1 MTHQLPLWDLSLR
14 VGLSVLLGLLVG
26 AEREFTVKS
35 AGLRTHALLS
45 LGACLFTVAGV
56 EVAGVDNTRIAAQ
69 VVSGVGFLCGGA
81 ILREGA
87 TVRGLTTA
95 ASLWIA
101 AALGLASGLGSWE
114 AAAVS
119 AVATVV
125 LLIGLRQVER
135 EFLPRKRRQVV
146 TIDIAPDKD
155 VEQIVPQLELALGR
169 ADLLTLVASR
179 SRGTRVQ
186 LQTNLP
192 IPSKLPA
199 LADRLLDLDGVEGV
213 DLHH

>member
-1 MTHQLPLWDLSLR
+1 MTQQLPLWDLCLR
-14 VGLSVLLGLLVG
+14 VGLSVVLGLLVG
-26 AEREFTVKS
+26 AEREFTVQS

-101 AALGLASGLGSWE
+101 AALGLASGLGSWQ

-119 AVATVV
+119 AAATVV
-125 LLIGLRQVER
+125 LLIVLRQVER

-146 TIDIAPDKD
+146 TIDIAPDKA
-155 VEQIVPQLELALGR
+155 VEQMVPQLELALGQ

-179 SRGTRVQ
+179 SGGTRVQ

-192 IPSKLPA
+192 SPSKLPA

>member
-1 MTHQLPLWDLSLR
+1 MTHQLPLWDSSLR

-101 AALGLASGLGSWE
+101 AALGLASGLGSWQ

-155 VEQIVPQLELALGR
+155 VEQIVPELEWRWA
-169 ADLLTLVASR
+169 APTS
-179 SRGTRVQ
+179 
-186 LQTNLP
+186 
-192 IPSKLPA
+192 
-199 LADRLLDLDGVEGV
+199 
-213 DLHH
+213 